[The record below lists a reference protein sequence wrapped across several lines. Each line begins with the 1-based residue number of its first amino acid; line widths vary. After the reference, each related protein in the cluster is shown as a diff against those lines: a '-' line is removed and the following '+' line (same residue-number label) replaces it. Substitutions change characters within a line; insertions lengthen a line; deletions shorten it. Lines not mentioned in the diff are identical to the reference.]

1 MSYFYGKIENIR
13 IVNYNNEKNESQ
25 ENKNNKLASFKGEA
39 DRKIIDSNQNE
50 KNMEQ
55 EIHNF
60 SSYYFFIHELYIGS
74 GKNKILIFRG
84 NSISGFNLMPNLF
97 YKQNQNVDEYDE
109 CHHIEIEHPNE
120 FDRHNHLSEL
130 VKLQHYEAKTRLL
143 DFTRNM
149 LIALFFACQNNLDKD
164 GEVFVLSIDKDEIKH
179 HESDTVLVLS
189 CLPFLK
195 KEDKDKLYKCCL
207 LNKNNKKNNKLNK
220 NLYINEK
227 SVNHLYHEIR
237 SEYPTFDFE
246 INAND
251 LLDVFFVA
259 AKKENERILRQDGL
273 FAIVGLD
280 IINAKNKLNQK
291 IIKKII
297 IPSRYKKDILKF
309 SD

>member
-1 MSYFYGKIENIR
+1 M
-13 IVNYNNEKNESQ
+13 NNMK
-25 ENKNNKLASFKGEA
+25 
-39 DRKIIDSNQNE
+39 
-50 KNMEQ
+50 Q

-60 SSYYFFIHELYIGS
+60 SFYYSLIHELYICS
-74 GKNKILIFRG
+74 TNNVLIFRG
-84 NSISGFNLMPNLF
+84 NSISGFDLIPNLF
-97 YKQNQNVDEYDE
+97 YEQNQNIDEYDE

-120 FDRHNHLSEL
+120 FDRHHHLSEL
-130 VKLQHYEAKTRLL
+130 IKLQHYEAKTRLL

-149 LIALFFACQNNLDKD
+149 LIALFFACQDNLDKD

-195 KEDKDKLYKCCL
+195 KEDKDKLYSYCL
-207 LNKNNKKNNKLNK
+207 LNKNNKLDEYS
-220 NLYINEK
+220 YIHEK
-227 SVNHLYHEIR
+227 SVHHLYHEIR

-259 AKKENERILRQDGL
+259 AKKENERILKQNGL

-280 IINAKNKLNQK
+280 IKNAKNKLNQK
-291 IIKKII
+291 IIKRII
-297 IPSRYKKDILKF
+297 IPSRYKKDILRELSYFGIKKDYVYPELTETIRNYF
-309 SD
+309 NVGR